1 MGLHNA
7 VLFLLHA
14 IKKCCYSACLVI
26 AEKISA
32 SAWRKPDSEQKYF
45 FKESF
50 MGLTVTEKIIAE
62 HLVHGEMVP
71 GSQIAIRIDQTLT
84 QDATGTM
91 AYLEF
96 EAIGIP
102 RVKTELSVSYVDH
115 NLVQSDFRNA
125 DDHRFLQ
132 SIAAKF
138 GIQFSRPGNG
148 ICHQVHL
155 ERFARPGRTL
165 LGSDSHTPTAGGCGM
180 LAMGAGGLDV
190 AMAMAGEPFYLN
202 MPLVVGVNLTGS
214 LQPWVSPKDVI
225 LELLR
230 QLSVKGGVGRVM
242 EYFGPGVETLS
253 VTDRG
258 AIANIGTEL
267 GATGTVF
274 PSDELTRKFLESQ
287 GRGDQWVELV
297 ADDNVTYAD
306 IIEINLDELEPMVAC
321 PSSPDNVRK
330 VSEVAGKP
338 VSQVIIGSCANS
350 SYRDIV
356 LAAEALKER
365 EIDRSVSFEINP
377 GSRQVLENADAAG
390 ALRHLIHCGAR
401 IHQSGCLGC
410 IGMGQAPAT
419 DTISMRTFTRNFP
432 GRSGTK
438 NDQVYLCS
446 PEVAVAAAVTG
457 KITDPRELGKAPQVS
472 LPDRYIINDNGII
485 PPPEDGS
492 DVEIIRG
499 PNIKPLPDFDPMPDD
514 LQVTALLKVG
524 DNITT
529 DHIMP
534 AGSKILPLRSNIPA
548 ISEYVFSAIDPEFSS
563 RSLKAGPVIIIGGEN
578 YGQGSSREHAALA
591 PRYLGVRAKLVKS
604 FARIHKANLINFGI
618 VPMTFE
624 DPADYDRISQGDT
637 ITIPGIRAAML
648 SGSDTVTVKINDDQ
662 TIQAKLDLS
671 ERDRL
676 ILGAGSL
683 LNWVRAKLEAEAALR
698 CCPLMMTL
706 NLS

>member
-1 MGLHNA
+1 
-7 VLFLLHA
+7 
-14 IKKCCYSACLVI
+14 
-26 AEKISA
+26 
-32 SAWRKPDSEQKYF
+32 
-45 FKESF
+45 

-62 HLVHGEMVP
+62 HLVEGEMVP
-71 GSQIAIRIDQTLT
+71 GSPIAIRIDQTLT

-115 NLVQSDFRNA
+115 NLLQSDFRNA

-155 ERFARPGRTL
+155 ERFARPGKTL

-190 AMAMAGEPFYLN
+190 AMAMAGEPFHLN
-202 MPLVVGVNLTGS
+202 MPLIVGVKLTGS

-253 VTDRG
+253 VTDRA

-274 PSDELTRKFLESQ
+274 PSDAVTRKFLESQ
-287 GRGDQWVELV
+287 DRGEQWVELV

-306 IIEINLDELEPMVAC
+306 LIEINLDELEPMVAC
-321 PSSPDNVRK
+321 PSSPDNVKK
-330 VSEVAGKP
+330 VSEVAGQP

-356 LAAEALKER
+356 LAAEALKDR
-365 EIDRSVSFEINP
+365 EIDKSVSFEINP

-401 IHQSGCLGC
+401 IHQCGCLGC

-419 DTISMRTFTRNFP
+419 GTISMRTFTRNFP

-438 NDQVYLCS
+438 DDKVYLCS
-446 PEVAVAAAVTG
+446 PEVAVAAAITG
-457 KITDPRELGKAPQVS
+457 KITDPRELGDAPVVS
-472 LPDRYIINDNGII
+472 LPDKYIINDNGII
-485 PPPEDGS
+485 PPPEDGTG
-492 DVEIIRG
+492 VEVLRG
-499 PNIKPLPDFDPMPDD
+499 PNIKPLPDFDPLPDD
-514 LQVTALLKVG
+514 LKATAILKVG

-563 RSLKAGPVIIIGGEN
+563 RAQQAGSVIIVGGEN

-604 FARIHKANLINFGI
+604 FARIHKANLVNFGI
-618 VPMTFE
+618 VPMTFA
-624 DPADYDRISQGDT
+624 DPADYDKVEQGAE
-637 ITIPGIRAAML
+637 ITIPGIRAALL
-648 SGSDTVTVKINDDQ
+648 SGSDTVTVKIGSDQ

-683 LNWVRAKLEAEAALR
+683 LNWVRAKIGAQE
-698 CCPLMMTL
+698 
-706 NLS
+706 S